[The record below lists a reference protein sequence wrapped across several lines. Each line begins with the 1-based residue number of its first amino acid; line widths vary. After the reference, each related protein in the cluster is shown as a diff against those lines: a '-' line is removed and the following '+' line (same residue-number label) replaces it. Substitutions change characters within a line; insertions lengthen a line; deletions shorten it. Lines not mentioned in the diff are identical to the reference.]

1 MSSSI
6 AITTGEPAG
15 IGPEICVKAVFTG
28 RVKSPVTLIGDK
40 KLLIKTSEKLGFGS
54 IFPDWVKF
62 EHVPLAHPAVPGQ
75 LDVAN
80 APYVVET
87 LRRAAQGAQNG
98 TYSAVVTAPV
108 QKSIIIEAGIPFTG
122 HTEFF
127 QQFAGVDRVVMM
139 LTSGTSQQALRV
151 ALVTTHLPLQQIPA
165 AITDEALDKTL
176 AICAHALHQD
186 FGIERPRIAVTGL
199 NPHAGESGHMGREE
213 IERIAPA
220 IERAKATVH
229 SAEFSGPWPADTIF
243 VPAHSKNFDC
253 IVCMYHDQG
262 LPALKREGFGHGIN
276 ITLGLPW
283 VRTSVDHGT
292 ALDTKEAFL
301 PLFPSH
307 TIWRNAARE
316 SASCSACSVN
326 LQHDFQ
332 RTHLWPVKDFRD
344 IAHANA
350 SGRTFCTIAI
360 GSSASPKPS
369 TPLKA
374 TTSSKSARGRQH

>member
-40 KLLIKTSEKLGFGS
+40 KLLIKTSEKLGFGA

-87 LRRAAQGAQNG
+87 LRRAAQGAQDG

-108 QKSIIIEAGIPFTG
+108 LKSIIIEAGIPFTG

-176 AICAHALHQD
+176 SI
-186 FGIERPRIAVTGL
+186 
-199 NPHAGESGHMGREE
+199 
-213 IERIAPA
+213 
-220 IERAKATVH
+220 
-229 SAEFSGPWPADTIF
+229 
-243 VPAHSKNFDC
+243 
-253 IVCMYHDQG
+253 
-262 LPALKREGFGHGIN
+262 
-276 ITLGLPW
+276 
-283 VRTSVDHGT
+283 
-292 ALDTKEAFL
+292 
-301 PLFPSH
+301 
-307 TIWRNAARE
+307 
-316 SASCSACSVN
+316 
-326 LQHDFQ
+326 
-332 RTHLWPVKDFRD
+332 
-344 IAHANA
+344 
-350 SGRTFCTIAI
+350 
-360 GSSASPKPS
+360 
-369 TPLKA
+369 
-374 TTSSKSARGRQH
+374 

>member
-87 LRRAAQGAQNG
+87 LRRAAQGAQDG

-229 SAEFSGPWPADTIF
+229 SAEFSGPWSADTIF

-292 ALDTKEAFL
+292 ALDIAGSGEAHEGSL
-301 PLFPSH
+301 L
-307 TIWRNAARE
+307 AAL
-316 SASCSACSVN
+316 S
-326 LQHDFQ
+326 
-332 RTHLWPVKDFRD
+332 
-344 IAHANA
+344 IAHHMAERRERIRELQRLL
-350 SGRTFCTIAI
+350 G
-360 GSSASPKPS
+360 
-369 TPLKA
+369 
-374 TTSSKSARGRQH
+374 

>member
-15 IGPEICVKAVFTG
+15 IGPEISVKAVFTG

-87 LRRAAQGAQNG
+87 LRRAAQGAQDG

-220 IERAKATVH
+220 IERYGSFRRIFRSVAGRHDFRAGSLQKFRLHRVH
-229 SAEFSGPWPADTIF
+229 
-243 VPAHSKNFDC
+243 VPSPGTARS
-253 IVCMYHDQG
+253 QARG
-262 LPALKREGFGHGIN
+262 LRARHQHHAWAALGTHIGRS
-276 ITLGLPW
+276 
-283 VRTSVDHGT
+283 RHGT
-292 ALDTKEAFL
+292 G
-301 PLFPSH
+301 H
-307 TIWRNAARE
+307 CR
-316 SASCSACSVN
+316 
-326 LQHDFQ
+326 Q
-332 RTHLWPVKDFRD
+332 RR
-344 IAHANA
+344 
-350 SGRTFCTIAI
+350 
-360 GSSASPKPS
+360 SSRRKPS
-369 TPLKA
+369 CRSFHRTPYGGTPRENPRAAAPARLTYN
-374 TTSSKSARGRQH
+374 TTFREHIYGQ

>member
-1 MSSSI
+1 MSSRI
-6 AITTGEPAG
+6 ALTTADPAG

-40 KLLIKTSEKLGFGS
+40 KLLIQTSEKLGFGS

-87 LRRAAQGAQNG
+87 LRRAAQGAQDG

-199 NPHAGESGHMGREE
+199 NPHARKSNALRL
-213 IERIAPA
+213 RLNAPRLRF
-220 IERAKATVH
+220 I
-229 SAEFSGPWPADTIF
+229 PP
-243 VPAHSKNFDC
+243 NFQ
-253 IVCMYHDQG
+253 V
-262 LPALKREGFGHGIN
+262 
-276 ITLGLPW
+276 
-283 VRTSVDHGT
+283 
-292 ALDTKEAFL
+292 
-301 PLFPSH
+301 
-307 TIWRNAARE
+307 
-316 SASCSACSVN
+316 
-326 LQHDFQ
+326 
-332 RTHLWPVKDFRD
+332 
-344 IAHANA
+344 
-350 SGRTFCTIAI
+350 
-360 GSSASPKPS
+360 
-369 TPLKA
+369 
-374 TTSSKSARGRQH
+374 RGRQTRFSCRLTPKTSTASCACTMTRDCPLSSARASGTASTSRLGCLGYAHRSITARH